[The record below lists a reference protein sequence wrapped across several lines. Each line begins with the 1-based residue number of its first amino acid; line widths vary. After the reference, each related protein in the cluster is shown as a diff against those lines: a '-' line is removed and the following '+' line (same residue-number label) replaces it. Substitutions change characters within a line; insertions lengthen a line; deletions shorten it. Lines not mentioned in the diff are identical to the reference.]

1 MKRFNKVLGLILTL
15 IFTLGIFVYS
25 PITAEASYTYRIKL
39 LLGNNEHAYF
49 DETGVE
55 SLRAAGYTV
64 EYPVVR
70 TTDSKKLTNQLII
83 SGLGYNASVTFNV
96 DSLIKIDNTE
106 AEANGTK
113 YYVKGLRISGA
124 DDVLKT
130 DSSKNLTLN
139 VTGDESYVVAYGV
152 GATIPYTARYVD
164 KDENQL
170 LDDDTLYA
178 AEGEII
184 FVPSRHI
191 SGYTPDA
198 YFKTASKGLK
208 KDTVFTFVYTK
219 GEPTII
225 YNEEIVDVE
234 TTENV
239 DGGTE
244 YDYEY
249 QYVDGGTTV
258 VTTGGGTTSSTV
270 TETVTTQE
278 AGTVNNR
285 QETTDNNANA
295 AGEGDSQDAEPAQ
308 NNDST
313 TIADE
318 NTPTDVVDIDDEET
332 AKAGGERDKFIR
344 NMIIG
349 IIIAIIAIVSI
360 LVTLYVADKKRK
372 RELVKVQNHK
382 DESK

>member
-15 IFTLGIFVYS
+15 IFTLGVFAYT
-25 PITAEASYTYRIKL
+25 PITAEASYTYRIKI
-39 LLGNNEHAYF
+39 LLGNNENAYF
-49 DETGVE
+49 DEDGVA
-55 SLRAAGYTV
+55 SLSAAGYQV
-64 EYPVVR
+64 EYPVIR
-70 TTDSKKLTNQLII
+70 KTDGKELTNQLII
-83 SGLGYNASVTFNV
+83 SGLGYNASVTFNI

-124 DDVLKT
+124 NDVLST
-130 DSSKNLTLN
+130 DSNKNLTLS

-152 GATIPYTARYVD
+152 GATIPYTVRYVD
-164 KDENQL
+164 KDDNQL

-234 TTENV
+234 TTETV
-239 DGGTE
+239 DGGTD

-258 VTTGGGTTSSTV
+258 VTTDGGTTSSTA
-270 TETVTTQE
+270 TETITTQE
-278 AGTVNNR
+278 PGTVSNR
-285 QETTDNNANA
+285 QETANNDANA
-295 AGEGDSQDAEPAQ
+295 AGGDGQDAEMAQ
-308 NNDST
+308 DNDST
-313 TIADE
+313 TIADD
-318 NTPTDVVDIDDEET
+318 NTPRDVIDIDDEET
-332 AKAGGERDKFIR
+332 AKAGGKRDVFIR

-360 LVTLYVADKKRK
+360 LVALYIADKKRK
-372 RELVKVQNHK
+372 RELAKVQTHK
-382 DESK
+382 EENK